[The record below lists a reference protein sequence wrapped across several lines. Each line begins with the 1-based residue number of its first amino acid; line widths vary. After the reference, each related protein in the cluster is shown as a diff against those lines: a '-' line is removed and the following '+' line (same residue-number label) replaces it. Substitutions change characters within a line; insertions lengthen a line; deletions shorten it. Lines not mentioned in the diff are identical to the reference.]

1 MLNEQDTAHEF
12 YRRVCSA
19 LEGIPFELI
28 VVDDGSTDGTPAL
41 LSELAAE
48 DDRLKVIRLSR
59 NFGHQSALTAG
70 LDHATGDAVVTI
82 DADLQDPP
90 EVIPQLVDRWAQGA
104 DVVLGV
110 RSARAGE
117 PRWRLWAINRF
128 YAL

>member
-1 MLNEQDTAHEF
+1 MLNEKDTAHEF
-12 YRRVCSA
+12 YRGVCWA

-28 VVDDGSTDGTPAL
+28 VVDDGSTDGTAAL
-41 LSELAAE
+41 LAELAAK

-90 EVIPQLVDRWAQGA
+90 EVIPELVERWEQGA
-104 DVVLGV
+104 DV
-110 RSARAGE
+110 
-117 PRWRLWAINRF
+117 
-128 YAL
+128 